1 VLAIDV
7 KVLGTFNLTTAE
19 TIEKLA
25 DVSMQRGKATASRDL
40 LRQALAIRQ
49 RTFGRQHATM
59 ADIYERLADI
69 EQRDGD
75 HAEAIELLDKAIGV
89 RLQTQGAMHPA
100 MALTLERMADVE
112 EPVNPSTAADF
123 RGRALAIWEQHL
135 GPEHD
140 VTVKA
145 MQRLAQCK
153 LAAEQPAEAEALL
166 VKALEIARRRSGDRS
181 PRVAALMVD
190 CAATARMQRR
200 SADAK
205 QLLTDALT
213 IYRAAD
219 KAPNAA
225 VGVCLHRLG
234 QIALDEKQ
242 PATALRLFQQVV
254 AIDES
259 IYGSGHVEVADD
271 LLGLAAAHAAMGNPD
286 LAEEI
291 RARARAIEER
301 AASNEEEADDAAQ

>member
-1 VLAIDV
+1 
-7 KVLGTFNLTTAE
+7 
-19 TIEKLA
+19 
-25 DVSMQRGKATASRDL
+25 
-40 LRQALAIRQ
+40 
-49 RTFGRQHATM
+49 M

-112 EPVNPSTAADF
+112 EPVNPSNAADF
-123 RGRALAIWEQHL
+123 RGRALAIWERHL

-153 LAAEQPAEAEALL
+153 LAAEQPADAEALL
-166 VKALEIARRRSGDRS
+166 VRALEIVRRRHGERS
-181 PRVAALMVD
+181 PQAAGLMVD
-190 CAATARMQRR
+190 CAAAARMQRR

-205 QLLTDALT
+205 QLLNDALA
-213 IYRAAD
+213 IYRTAD

-259 IYGSGHVEVADD
+259 IYGSGHVEVAED

-301 AASNEEEADDAAQ
+301 AARNADDAADAAQ